1 MATVGYRTDDARD
14 HIARLMMCLPVAVD
28 TMFPELWKSNYIIPP
43 PPPPYQGNFQH
54 TMAGGPQPLGK
65 TNGVASA
72 AEVGSMN
79 SSTDMFSAG
88 EVLDELGVWVK
99 NSKYSEAELY
109 RAISNMGDDLDDE
122 LKKEIYSRLYF
133 ENITAEDLRDEMRRR
148 ERVAKNEMEVHN
160 QSQSLIAW
168 EGYVG

>member
-1 MATVGYRTDDARD
+1 
-14 HIARLMMCLPVAVD
+14 
-28 TMFPELWKSNYIIPP
+28 
-43 PPPPYQGNFQH
+43 
-54 TMAGGPQPLGK
+54 
-65 TNGVASA
+65 
-72 AEVGSMN
+72 MN

-88 EVLDELGVWVK
+88 EVLDELGLWVR

-109 RAISNMGDDLDDE
+109 RAINNMGDDLDDE

-160 QSQSLIAW
+160 QSHGLVDWQ
-168 EGYVG
+168 GYVG